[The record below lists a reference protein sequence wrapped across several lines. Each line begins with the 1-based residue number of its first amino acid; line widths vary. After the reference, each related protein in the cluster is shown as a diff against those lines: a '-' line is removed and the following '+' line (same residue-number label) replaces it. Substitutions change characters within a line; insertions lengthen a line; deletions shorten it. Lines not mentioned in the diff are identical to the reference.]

1 MLNNTKNG
9 EVDMID
15 IAIILI
21 VMVIGIALGIASF
34 AIVQMINISL
44 GE

>member
-1 MLNNTKNG
+1 
-9 EVDMID
+9 MID
-15 IAIILI
+15 ILLILVI
-21 VMVIGIALGIASF
+21 MVIGIALGLASF

>member
-1 MLNNTKNG
+1 
-9 EVDMID
+9 MID
-15 IAIILI
+15 ILLILI
-21 VMVIGIALGIASF
+21 IMVIGIALGLAGF

>member
-1 MLNNTKNG
+1 
-9 EVDMID
+9 MID

-21 VMVIGIALGIASF
+21 IMVIGIALGIAVF

>member
-1 MLNNTKNG
+1 ML
-9 EVDMID
+9 D

-21 VMVIGIALGIASF
+21 IMVIGIALGIAGF
-34 AIVQMINISL
+34 AIAQMINISL

>member
-1 MLNNTKNG
+1 ML
-9 EVDMID
+9 D

-21 VMVIGIALGIASF
+21 IMVIGIALGIAVF

>member
-1 MLNNTKNG
+1 
-9 EVDMID
+9 MID

-21 VMVIGIALGIASF
+21 IMVIGIALGIAGF
-34 AIVQMINISL
+34 AYIQMINISL

>member
-1 MLNNTKNG
+1 
-9 EVDMID
+9 MID
-15 IAIILI
+15 ILLILI
-21 VMVIGIALGIASF
+21 IMVIGIALGLASF

>member
-1 MLNNTKNG
+1 
-9 EVDMID
+9 MID
-15 IAIILI
+15 ILLILI
-21 VMVIGIALGIASF
+21 VMVIGIALGIAGF

>member
-1 MLNNTKNG
+1 
-9 EVDMID
+9 MID
-15 IAIILI
+15 VLLILVI
-21 VMVIGIALGIASF
+21 MVIGIALGLASF

>member
-1 MLNNTKNG
+1 
-9 EVDMID
+9 MID
-15 IAIILI
+15 ILLILVII
-21 VMVIGIALGIASF
+21 VIGIALGLASF

>member
-1 MLNNTKNG
+1 
-9 EVDMID
+9 MID
-15 IAIILI
+15 ILLILVI
-21 VMVIGIALGIASF
+21 MVIGIALGIAGF